1 MWLWGAMTASGALS
15 ERRLVGAGASLPLS
29 ELAKAS
35 SLGDRLEELR
45 GRSVL
50 ILAPDPFTA
59 AVVLVELDG
68 VARRIVLCPSDLPA
82 THFPQIVREAGCDA
96 WVGDSDTDV
105 AALGVRTLVVPGAA
119 VADDVQRR
127 WTQET
132 EWVLLTS
139 GTTGAPK
146 LVLHTLATLTN
157 AFAQKGPPAPGA
169 VWSTFYDIR
178 RYGGLQVLLRGLL
191 GGSLVLSSPNESVA
205 DFLARAAAAGVTHVS
220 GTPSHWRQALMS
232 GALSRINPWYVR
244 MSGEI
249 ADQAVLDGLRRV
261 FPEAVVAHAF
271 ASTEAGVG
279 FEVQDGQAGFPAIL
293 IGAPNGPAEIAVAEG
308 RLKLRSRGSALCY
321 LGTDTAPLKAADGF
335 VDTGDLLELRDD
347 RYHFMGRSGGVIN
360 VGGRKVHPEEVEAV
374 INSLPWVHICR
385 VAARKN
391 PITGAVVAA
400 DVVRRSV
407 AGCRGELSNE
417 ELKLAII
424 DACRT
429 ALAAHK
435 VPASI
440 RFVPTL
446 EVGPSGKLVRANA

>member
-1 MWLWGAMTASGALS
+1 MWLWGAMTAANGLS
-15 ERRLVGAGASLPLS
+15 DRRLVGAGASLPLAD
-29 ELAKAS
+29 LAQLS
-35 SLGDRLEELR
+35 SLGAGLEQLR

-50 ILAPDPFTA
+50 LTVPDPFTA
-59 AVVLVELDG
+59 TIVLVELDG
-68 VARRIVLCPSDLPA
+68 VARRVVLCPSDLSA

-96 WVGDSDTDV
+96 WVGESATEV
-105 AALGVRTLVVPGAA
+105 GSWGVRTTVVPGPPVAA
-119 VADDVQRR
+119 DVKRS

-157 AFAQKGPPAPGA
+157 AFASAPPRTPGL

-191 GGSLVLSSPNESVA
+191 GGSLVLTGLNESIG
-205 DFLARAAAAGVTHVS
+205 DFLARAAAAGVTHIS
-220 GTPSHWRQALMS
+220 GTPSHWRKALMS
-232 GALSRINPWYVR
+232 GALLRINPSYVR

-249 ADQAVLDGLRRV
+249 ADQAVLDALHSA
-261 FPEAVVAHAF
+261 FPQAVVAHAF
-271 ASTEAGVG
+271 ATTEAGVG
-279 FEVQDGQAGFPAIL
+279 FEVRDGQAGFPATL
-293 IGAPNGPAEIAVAEG
+293 IDAPGLPAEIAVAGG
-308 RLKLRSRGSALCY
+308 RLRLRSGGAAHGY
-321 LGTDTAPLKAADGF
+321 LGSDMAPLKAADGF
-335 VDTGDLLELRDD
+335 VDTGDLLELRAD

-360 VGGRKVHPEEVEAV
+360 VGGQKVHPEEVESV
-374 INSLPWVHICR
+374 INSLPGVHICR
-385 VAARKN
+385 VVARKN

-400 DVVRRSV
+400 EVVRSSQTT
-407 AGCRGELSNE
+407 CREQQPNDA
-417 ELKLAII
+417 LKLAIL
-424 DACRT
+424 DACRKS
-429 ALAAHK
+429 LAAHK